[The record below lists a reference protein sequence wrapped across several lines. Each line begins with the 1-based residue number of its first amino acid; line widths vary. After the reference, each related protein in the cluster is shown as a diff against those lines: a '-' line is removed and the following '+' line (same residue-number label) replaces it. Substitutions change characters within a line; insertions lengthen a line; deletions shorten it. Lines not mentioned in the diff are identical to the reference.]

1 MALASIFESE
11 GVAALRREHYA
22 HHRTAA
28 GCILQPLRGH
38 LRLTIEKNDNVS
50 PKVAVESAL
59 EVVGVT
65 ISETQYHLLLGIL
78 SQFSAGMVPRARAR
92 QRRTSRVLTA
102 A

>member
-1 MALASIFESE
+1 M
-11 GVAALRREHYA
+11 
-22 HHRTAA
+22 
-28 GCILQPLRGH
+28 QPLRGH

-78 SQFSAGMVPRARAR
+78 SQFSAGMVLRARAHGAPAAR
-92 QRRTSRVLTA
+92 LLPPRDASRRYGEKCCPSTLRPRLVARRHGT
-102 A
+102 